1 MCLMRDVIVLCL
13 GLARYPLAPGASTIG
28 GKEHA
33 MEKIWLKSYP
43 EGVPHEVDP
52 GQYRS
57 LTHLLEESF
66 RKNAARPFSVCM
78 ERWMSYGQ
86 LDDLSVALGAWLQN
100 QGLEAGARVAIMLP
114 NIPQFAVT
122 MAGVLRAGYTCVNV
136 NPLYTARELEHQL
149 KDSGATA
156 IVILENFATTL
167 EEVIEATQ
175 VKHVVVASMGD
186 LLGFWFGRWITFAV
200 RHLAKM
206 VPAYKLPLGDGRKV
220 TTFNQALAQ
229 GSTLALKP
237 APQSLDSIAFLQYT
251 GGTTGLSKGA
261 VLTHRNIVAA
271 ILQAEAWFTPALK
284 RVGEVNRVNSIA
296 ALPLYHIFA
305 LTLCLLGIRWGAHLT
320 LIPNPRDIGKFIEVL
335 KQRPFHLLP
344 AVNTLFNALLQHPQ
358 FKSVDFSQLCV
369 SQAGGMAASA
379 GTARQWQEV
388 TGCAM
393 VEGWGMSETCAIG
406 TNNPVNTR
414 TFSGSI
420 GLPLPGIELVI
431 MNDAGQSLPQ
441 GETGEIGIRG
451 PNVMPGYYQQ
461 PEENT
466 AAFTP
471 DGFLRTG
478 DIGIM
483 DADGYTKI
491 VDRKKDMILVSGFNV
506 FPNELESVISL
517 CPGVVECA
525 AIGVPDEKQGEA
537 IKVFIVRSDPI
548 LTEEDVGRYCR
559 QNLTG
564 YKLPKYVEF
573 RDELPKTNVG
583 KILRR
588 ELRTAK

>member
-1 MCLMRDVIVLCL
+1 MDK
-13 GLARYPLAPGASTIG
+13 Y
-28 GKEHA
+28 
-33 MEKIWLKSYP
+33 WLKSYP
-43 EGVPHEVDP
+43 EDIPQEVDP
-52 GQYRS
+52 DQYRS

-66 RKNAARPFSVCM
+66 RKNADRPFSVCM
-78 ERWMSYGQ
+78 ERWMSYRQ
-86 LDDLSVALGAWLQN
+86 LDELSGALGAWLQA
-100 QGLEAGARVAIMLP
+100 QGLEPGARVAIMLP

-156 IVILENFATTL
+156 IVILENFAATL
-167 EEVIEATQ
+167 EEVIEHTQ
-175 VKHVVVASMGD
+175 VRHVVMASMGD

-206 VPAYKLPLGDGRKV
+206 VPAYKLPLDNGRTV
-220 TTFNQALAQ
+220 TPFTQAVAK
-229 GSTLALKP
+229 GATLALKP
-237 APQSLDSIAFLQYT
+237 TAQSLDSIAFLQYT

-284 RVGEVNRVNSIA
+284 RIGDVNKVNSIA

-305 LTLCLLGIRWGAHLT
+305 LTLCLLAIRWGSHLT
-320 LIPNPRDIGKFIEVL
+320 LVPNPRDIGKFIEVL
-335 KQRPFHLLP
+335 KKRPFHLLP

-358 FKSVDFSQLCV
+358 FRSVDFSQLCV

-406 TNNPVNTR
+406 TNNPVMAR

-420 GLPLPGIELVI
+420 GLPLPGIEI
-431 MNDAGQSLPQ
+431 AIKDDAGRSLPL
-441 GETGEIGIRG
+441 GESGEICIKG

-461 PEENT
+461 PAEN
-466 AAFTP
+466 ALAFTS

-483 DADGYTKI
+483 DPNGYTRI

-506 FPNELESVISL
+506 FPNELENVISL

-525 AIGVPDEKQGEA
+525 AVGVPDEKQGEA
-537 IKVFIVRSDPI
+537 IKVFIVKSDPT

-564 YKLPKYVEF
+564 YKLPKYIEF